1 MKKSISFI
9 IGFIGLGLASCV
21 DYSDE
26 ATAISAKIQ
35 VVAPQEFT
43 AGGNLS
49 GRTVTLSNATGATYT
64 ATTDARGVAAFDG
77 MTSDVYNV
85 STAWD
90 IDAQEYAAATG
101 QPTPEGYF
109 ATISGSL
116 NNQLVKSEEPVR
128 LATNLVAGASLLIGK
143 VYYGG
148 SKDNNNKNYLAGRYL
163 EIYNQTN
170 GRLDVAGLYIGM
182 IETNSTPAY
191 TLDNLHTAYADSVV
205 MLKQIFRI
213 PTDKPYMVNPGQA
226 IVVTNSAI
234 DHTAN
239 GPMEQDLSK
248 ADFEAKNE
256 KGGTIN
262 NPNVPALLPIVAS
275 GNINFVQ
282 GGPCGIVIFRTGED
296 PKTWPLVYK
305 YGATKGQRYTAM
317 PKRFIIDGVDIL
329 RNKTTGVDV
338 STKRLYADIDA
349 GYAVVQAITGYT
361 GEVIY
366 RKTAQRRGADGHRML
381 QDSNNSLND
390 FKISTTIKTREY
402 DD

>member
-1 MKKSISFI
+1 MKKSIFFLICFI
-9 IGFIGLGLASCV
+9 SVGLISCV

-43 AGGNLS
+43 VTGHLS
-49 GRTVTLSNATGATYT
+49 GRTVTLSNATGASYT
-64 ATTDARGVAAFDG
+64 ALTDDNG
-77 MTSDVYNV
+77 MATFESMIPDVYNV

-90 IDAQEYAAATG
+90 IDAREYTAATG
-101 QPTPEGYF
+101 QPTTEGYF
-109 ATISGSL
+109 ATISGNI
-116 NNQLVKSEEPVR
+116 NNQLIKSDEPVK
-128 LATNLVAGASLLIGK
+128 LATNLVTGASLLISK
-143 VYYGG
+143 VYYAG
-148 SKDNNNKNYLAGRYL
+148 SKDNNKKNYLAGRYL

-170 GRLDVAGLYIGM
+170 GKIDVAGLYIGM

-205 MLKQIFRI
+205 ILKQIFRI
-213 PTDKPYMVNPGQA
+213 PTDKPYMLNPGQA
-226 IVVTNSAI
+226 IVITNRAI
-234 DHTAN
+234 NHTVN
-239 GPMEQDLSK
+239 SSMEQDLSK
-248 ADFEAKNE
+248 ADFEAKEE
-256 KGGTIN
+256 KGGIIN
-262 NPNVPALLPIVAS
+262 NPSVPALLPIVAT
-275 GNINFVQ
+275 GNINFLQ
-282 GGPCGIVIFRTGED
+282 SGPDGIVIFRTTED
-296 PKTWPLVYK
+296 PKKWPLVYK

-329 RNKTTGVDV
+329 KNKTTGVDI

-349 GYAVVQAITGYT
+349 GYTVIQAITGYT

-366 RKTAQRRGADGHRML
+366 RKTAERRGSDGHRIL

>member
-1 MKKSISFI
+1 MKKSIFFLICFI
-9 IGFIGLGLASCV
+9 CVGLISCV

-43 AGGNLS
+43 VTGHLS
-49 GRTVTLSNATGATYT
+49 GRTVTLSNATGACYT
-64 ATTDARGVAAFDG
+64 ALTDDNG
-77 MTSDVYNV
+77 MATFESMIPDVYNV

-90 IDAQEYAAATG
+90 IDTHEYTAATG
-101 QPTPEGYF
+101 QPTTEGYF
-109 ATISGSL
+109 ATISGNI
-116 NNQLVKSEEPVR
+116 NNQLIKSDEPVK
-128 LATNLVAGASLLIGK
+128 LATNLVTGASLLISK
-143 VYYGG
+143 VYYAG
-148 SKDNNNKNYLAGRYL
+148 SKDNNKKNYLAGRYL

-170 GRLDVAGLYIGM
+170 GKIDVAGLYIGM

-205 MLKQIFRI
+205 ILKQIFRI
-213 PTDKPYMVNPGQA
+213 PTDKPYMLNPGQA
-226 IVVTNSAI
+226 IVITNSAI
-234 DHTAN
+234 NHTVN
-239 GPMEQDLSK
+239 SSMEQDLSK
-248 ADFEAKNE
+248 ADFEAKEE
-256 KGGTIN
+256 KGGIIN
-262 NPNVPALLPIVAS
+262 NPSVPALLPIVAT
-275 GNINFVQ
+275 GNINFLQ
-282 GGPCGIVIFRTGED
+282 SGPDGIVIFRTTED
-296 PKTWPLVYK
+296 PKKWPLVYK

-329 RNKTTGVDV
+329 KNKTTGVDI

-349 GYAVVQAITGYT
+349 GYTVIQAITGYT

-366 RKTAQRRGADGHRML
+366 RKTAERRGSDGHRIL

>member
-1 MKKSISFI
+1 MKKSFFFLICFISV
-9 IGFIGLGLASCV
+9 GLISCV

-43 AGGNLS
+43 VTGHLS
-49 GRTVTLSNATGATYT
+49 GRTVTLSNATGASYT
-64 ATTDARGVAAFDG
+64 ALTDDNG
-77 MTSDVYNV
+77 MATFESMIPDVYNV

-90 IDAQEYAAATG
+90 IDAHEYTAATG
-101 QPTPEGYF
+101 QPTTEGYF
-109 ATISGSL
+109 ATISGNI
-116 NNQLVKSEEPVR
+116 NNQLIKSDEPVK
-128 LATNLVAGASLLIGK
+128 LVTNLVTGASLLISK
-143 VYYGG
+143 VYYAG
-148 SKDNNNKNYLAGRYL
+148 SKDNNKKNYLAGRYL

-170 GRLDVAGLYIGM
+170 GKIDVAGLYIGM

-205 MLKQIFRI
+205 ILKQIFRI
-213 PTDKPYMVNPGQA
+213 PTDKPYMLNPGQA
-226 IVVTNSAI
+226 IVITNSAI
-234 DHTAN
+234 NHTVN
-239 GPMEQDLSK
+239 SSMEQDLSK
-248 ADFEAKNE
+248 ADFEAKEE
-256 KGGTIN
+256 KGGIIN
-262 NPNVPALLPIVAS
+262 NPSVPALLPIVAT
-275 GNINFVQ
+275 GNINFLQ
-282 GGPCGIVIFRTGED
+282 SGPDGIVIFRTTED
-296 PKTWPLVYK
+296 PKKWPLVYK

-329 RNKTTGVDV
+329 KNKTTGVDI

-349 GYAVVQAITGYT
+349 GYTVIQAITGYT

-366 RKTAQRRGADGHRML
+366 RKTAERRGSDGHRIL

>member
-1 MKKSISFI
+1 MKKSIFFLICFI
-9 IGFIGLGLASCV
+9 SVGLISCV

-43 AGGNLS
+43 VTGHLS
-49 GRTVTLSNATGATYT
+49 GRTVTLSNATGASYT
-64 ATTDARGVAAFDG
+64 ALTDDNG
-77 MTSDVYNV
+77 MATCESMIPDVYNV

-90 IDAQEYAAATG
+90 IDAREYTAATG
-101 QPTPEGYF
+101 QPTTEGYF
-109 ATISGSL
+109 ATISGNI
-116 NNQLVKSEEPVR
+116 NNQLIKSDEPVK
-128 LATNLVAGASLLIGK
+128 LATNLVTGASLLISK
-143 VYYGG
+143 VYYAG
-148 SKDNNNKNYLAGRYL
+148 SKDNNKKNYLAGRYL

-170 GRLDVAGLYIGM
+170 GKIDVAGLYIGM

-205 MLKQIFRI
+205 ILKQIFRI
-213 PTDKPYMVNPGQA
+213 PTDKPYMLNPGQA
-226 IVVTNSAI
+226 IVITNSAI
-234 DHTAN
+234 NHTVN
-239 GPMEQDLSK
+239 SSMEQDLSK
-248 ADFEAKNE
+248 ADFEAKEE
-256 KGGTIN
+256 KGGIIN
-262 NPNVPALLPIVAS
+262 NPSVPALLPIVAT
-275 GNINFVQ
+275 GNINFLQ
-282 GGPCGIVIFRTGED
+282 SGPDGIVIFRTTED
-296 PKTWPLVYK
+296 PKKWPLVYK

-329 RNKTTGVDV
+329 KNKTTGVDI

-349 GYAVVQAITGYT
+349 GYTVIQAITGYT

-366 RKTAQRRGADGHRML
+366 RKTAERRGSDGHRIL

>member
-1 MKKSISFI
+1 MKKSIFFLICFI
-9 IGFIGLGLASCV
+9 SVGLISCV

-26 ATAISAKIQ
+26 ATPISAKIQ

-43 AGGNLS
+43 VTGHLS
-49 GRTVTLSNATGATYT
+49 GRTVTLSNATGACYT
-64 ATTDARGVAAFDG
+64 ALTDDNG
-77 MTSDVYNV
+77 MATFESMIPDVYNV

-90 IDAQEYAAATG
+90 IDAHEYTAATG
-101 QPTPEGYF
+101 QPTTEGYF
-109 ATISGSL
+109 ATISGNI
-116 NNQLVKSEEPVR
+116 NNQLIKSDEPVK
-128 LATNLVAGASLLIGK
+128 LATNLVTGAALLISK
-143 VYYGG
+143 VYYAG
-148 SKDNNNKNYLAGRYL
+148 SKDNNKKNYLAGRYL

-170 GRLDVAGLYIGM
+170 GKIDVAGLYIGM

-205 MLKQIFRI
+205 ILKQIFRI
-213 PTDKPYMVNPGQA
+213 PTDKPYMLNPGQA
-226 IVVTNSAI
+226 IVITNSAI
-234 DHTAN
+234 NHTVN
-239 GPMEQDLSK
+239 SSMEQDLSK
-248 ADFEAKNE
+248 ADFEAKEE
-256 KGGTIN
+256 KGGIIN
-262 NPNVPALLPIVAS
+262 NPSVPALLPIVAT
-275 GNINFVQ
+275 GNINFLQ
-282 GGPCGIVIFRTGED
+282 SGPDGIVIFRTTED
-296 PKTWPLVYK
+296 PKKWPLVYK

-329 RNKTTGVDV
+329 KNKTTGVDI

-349 GYAVVQAITGYT
+349 GYTVIQAITGYT

-366 RKTAQRRGADGHRML
+366 RKTAERRGSDGHRIL